1 MVEAVTKYKYSFSR
15 NHTCVQQETRQ
26 AIMWQMTYH

>member
-1 MVEAVTKYKYSFSR
+1 MVEAVTTLNYSFSG
-15 NHTCVQQETRQ
+15 NHTCVQQETRE